1 MQQIISIFLSLMMTF
16 MTMLSTFITNFT
28 SNKKVDLSW
37 PVGSESTILAGYE
50 AGKHNGI
57 DIALTSGETEGAP
70 VLAAGD
76 GRVDAVVNGDATYG
90 NYIIITHTKVQ
101 TIYAYC
107 KTINV
112 ANGAEVTKGQ
122 TIGTIG
128 KSPATGKACL
138 FFAVQEKQDDGTYR
152 AVNPATYVA
161 NPYGQ
166 TPTPE
171 NPPQTGSTKGKFVF
185 NVYGYG
191 HGVGMSQ
198 IGAIAMANSGK
209 KYDEILRHYYPGIS
223 VIVDSSTPAT
233 VTKGGVQISLLEY
246 LCKVVKQEIGSNSPI
261 EALKAQAVA
270 AYSFSQANNTYEG
283 QAYDSSFRYSGSDVE
298 KAVMAVLN
306 MTSKSDTPKAM
317 CCYYSGKPANTVYFA
332 SSAGKTTSAESV
344 WGGYIP
350 YLNGG
355 VSSPEQVPESQ
366 KTYTSE
372 EMRALIQSWAASK
385 GKSVTLGSDPST
397 WLVIKSHDSARGANC
412 GYVTKIS
419 VGGVEIMGA
428 SFRSAVLNN
437 GIRSHCFTITYIP
450 D

>member
-1 MQQIISIFLSLMMTF
+1 MKKILLKLFIVFVVLCGVIAVFCPIQTYGYPSNAIVRVGIMDEKYTTVEKSSVTIYGTDKLVVLTPKKEEIFTLEGGKYLTVVRENNEYVLS
-16 MTMLSTFITNFT
+16 
-28 SNKKVDLSW
+28 
-37 PVGSESTILAGYE
+37 Y
-50 AGKHNGI
+50 I
-57 DIALTSGETEGAP
+57 DTETGETVENNIRHDFSVTCPNGVIGIKDFIRGGKPAMYRGEFKFTGAGNKSDKFYLVNYLDVEYYLKGVVPCEMP
-70 VLAAGD
+70 VSFGL
-76 GRVDAVVNGDATYG
+76 
-90 NYIIITHTKVQ
+90 
-101 TIYAYC
+101 
-107 KTINV
+107 
-112 ANGAEVTKGQ
+112 
-122 TIGTIG
+122 
-128 KSPATGKACL
+128 
-138 FFAVQEKQDDGTYR
+138 
-152 AVNPATYVA
+152 
-161 NPYGQ
+161 
-166 TPTPE
+166 
-171 NPPQTGSTKGKFVF
+171 
-185 NVYGYG
+185 
-191 HGVGMSQ
+191 
-198 IGAIAMANSGK
+198 
-209 KYDEILRHYYPGIS
+209 
-223 VIVDSSTPAT
+223 
-233 VTKGGVQISLLEY
+233 
-246 LCKVVKQEIGSNSPI
+246 